1 MLHRFQLVGVPLAP
15 RSTSTARHYV
25 HECSRR
31 RALRHRRRRLQAAL
45 LGHTRRLRRR

>member
-15 RSTSTARHYV
+15 RSTSTARSYV

-31 RALRHRRRRLQAAL
+31 RALRRRRQRLQAAL
-45 LGHTRRLRRR
+45 LAKTRRLGRR

>member
-15 RSTSTARHYV
+15 RSTSTARFYV

-31 RALRHRRRRLQAAL
+31 RARRQRRRRLHAAVL
-45 LGHTRRLRRR
+45 ARTWRLRRR

>member
-15 RSTSTARHYV
+15 RSTCTARHYV

-31 RALRHRRRRLQAAL
+31 RALRQRRRRLHAAVL
-45 LGHTRRLRRR
+45 AQTRRLRRR